1 MVGAVAAT
9 AITTATAAVVAV
21 AACEETLRVSQLSAS
36 CWRRWQWTSSDDVF
50 AFARA
55 SAGGRSSGCIGRLRW
70 MWPRPGRQWP
80 LCNPVQVQAVVVVL
94 ALSGGTGQPP
104 HGRGSR

>member
-21 AACEETLRVSQLSAS
+21 AACEETLRVAQLSAS

-80 LCNPVQVQAVVVVL
+80 LCIPVQVLVVVL
-94 ALSGGTGQPP
+94 AISGGTGPPP